1 MTNEEVIKFITKQGT
16 LEPPSGCPQK
26 ITGYIPMVSALDHV
40 IHTGDKIN
48 DKAGHRLQGA
58 DQPSQIF
65 SLPHRSYHASILKD
79 VTLNSPNYVFP

>member
-58 DQPSQIF
+58 DQLTF
-65 SLPHRSYHASILKD
+65 SNLLAATQELPCIHPKGCH
-79 VTLNSPNYVFP
+79 T